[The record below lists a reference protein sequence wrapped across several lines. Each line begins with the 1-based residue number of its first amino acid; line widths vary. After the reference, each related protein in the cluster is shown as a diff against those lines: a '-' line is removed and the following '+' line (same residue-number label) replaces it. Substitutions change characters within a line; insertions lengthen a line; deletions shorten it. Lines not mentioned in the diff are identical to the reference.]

1 MCANSALGE
10 RENLTIYDLKDETF
24 IAPDEKDSP
33 FRLEDT
39 NNLLSHYGFQCKK
52 MKYVKNHESQ
62 LLNVAAGNGV
72 AIACGDVPQV
82 KNSMLFPFHGIIER
96 RACAS
101 YDLCLEKRKL

>member
-10 RENLTIYDLKDETF
+10 RDDLTIYDLKDETF

-72 AIACGDVPQV
+72 AFACGDIPAGEKQHAVSFPGIFER
-82 KNSMLFPFHGIIER
+82 KSMCFI
-96 RACAS
+96 
-101 YDLCLEKRKL
+101 

>member
-72 AIACGDVPQV
+72 AIACGDVPHV
-82 KNSMLFPFHGIIER
+82 LHMIYAWKKENYNPALALFLNGLSEEDE
-96 RACAS
+96 S
-101 YDLCLEKRKL
+101 

>member
-1 MCANSALGE
+1 MGFEAKNLPSTLSRKLCRLSPGIIVCANSALGE

-72 AIACGDVPQV
+72 ADACGV
-82 KNSMLFPFHGIIER
+82 FR
-96 RACAS
+96 R
-101 YDLCLEKRKL
+101 